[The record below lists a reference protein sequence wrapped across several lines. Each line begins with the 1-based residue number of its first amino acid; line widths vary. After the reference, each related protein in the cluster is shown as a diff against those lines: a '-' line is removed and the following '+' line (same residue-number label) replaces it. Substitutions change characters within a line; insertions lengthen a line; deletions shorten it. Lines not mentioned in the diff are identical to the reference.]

1 MTRRLN
7 DVLLERGRLLERITT
22 QRYVLI
28 NEVQPVH
35 ATLDKVD
42 HFRAQVQLGVE
53 IPQCGAQ
60 PLFDHRVVEGHVQ
73 HLADGHLLLVGPGQ
87 QVSDVLDI
95 GSHHLGAEE
104 TAGAMFAINV
114 QQAFVA

>member
-35 ATLDKVD
+35 AALDKVD
-42 HFRAQVQLGVE
+42 HVRAQVRAGVAYVKRY
-53 IPQCGAQ
+53 PAVAGVAVA
-60 PLFDHRVVEGHVQ
+60 L
-73 HLADGHLLLVGPGQ
+73 LAALNFRRAFRLARRGFMAWRTWRMLRERFAGLSGVGWPG
-87 QVSDVLDI
+87 
-95 GSHHLGAEE
+95 
-104 TAGAMFAINV
+104 FR
-114 QQAFVA
+114 